1 MNTLELQ
8 GPALN
13 YAVAVAL
20 GRHVRFWPAAQGIRK
35 TAEVSVLHPN
45 TEWGVFDPV
54 DNWAIAGPMLDEADI
69 DTRRAFFK
77 SEPDDPNAY
86 YARLSVSTACPTGG
100 SWYAPAHGPTR
111 LIAGLRC
118 LVRSKLGDEV
128 DIPKELL

>member
-13 YAVAVAL
+13 YAVALAVGHEVAVAEGTGL
-20 GRHVRFWPAAQGIRK
+20 VVIRRQN
-35 TAEVSVLHPN
+35 VIDY
-45 TEWGVFDPV
+45 FDPAG
-54 DNWAIAGPMLDEADI
+54 NWGWGGPMLDEADI

-77 SEPDDPNAY
+77 SEPDDPNAC